1 MTPGRPRTA
10 QRVLWV
16 PTNLT
21 VALAGCSDVL
31 SQDKAAAVPE
41 KGETAA
47 DNEAATGPADD
58 SEAGPAGDGQTD
70 AAGFSG

>member
-1 MTPGRPRTA
+1 MTPGRPRTT

-21 VALAGCSDVL
+21 VALADCSDVL
-31 SQDKAAAVPE
+31 SQDTTGPE
-41 KGETAA
+41 KEETAA

-58 SEAGPAGDGQTD
+58 SKPGPAGDGQTD
-70 AAGFSG
+70 AAGCSG

>member
-21 VALAGCSDVL
+21 VALADCSSVL
-31 SQDKAAAVPE
+31 SKDTTGPE
-41 KGETAA
+41 QKKTAA
-47 DNEAATGPADD
+47 DTEAASGPADD
-58 SEAGPAGDGQTD
+58 SSTGPVGDGQTG
-70 AAGFSG
+70 AAGCSG